1 MYHFINFGVPR
12 KTQYTADI
20 FELFRRNLQLTT
32 SVGPDIHIDF
42 KSAMQMI
49 GEKRVDLAPMISHKL
64 PFARS
69 QEAFELAT
77 KRKGECIK
85 IVVDFEEKKIVR

>member
-1 MYHFINFGVPR
+1 
-12 KTQYTADI
+12 
-20 FELFRRNLQLTT
+20 
-32 SVGPDIHIDF
+32 
-42 KSAMQMI
+42 MQMI